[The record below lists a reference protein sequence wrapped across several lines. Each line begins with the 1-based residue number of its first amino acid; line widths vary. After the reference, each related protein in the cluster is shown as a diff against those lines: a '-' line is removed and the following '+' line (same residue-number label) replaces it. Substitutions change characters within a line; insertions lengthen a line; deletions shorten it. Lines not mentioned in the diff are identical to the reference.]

1 MFHHQNKLFNQIL
14 IDFMPSLYAGITN
27 VGYFPKKKENKT
39 VASDQTC
46 TYVYIYIYKTVINGM
61 NLCKFGLEA
70 LLSRR
75 EQN

>member
-1 MFHHQNKLFNQIL
+1 MLDIL
-14 IDFMPSLYAGITN
+14 Q
-27 VGYFPKKKENKT
+27 KKKKKKQLAQIKH
-39 VASDQTC
+39 V
-46 TYVYIYIYKTVINGM
+46 NGM